1 MIFIIESLERP
12 FMKEL
17 KKLVI
22 LHSNDMHGDFLSK
35 DNQQLV
41 GGVSMLSGYV
51 TQVREEEESVLY
63 CIAGDMLQGSL
74 IDSEF
79 KGISTMEIM
88 NYIAP
93 DIACIGNH
101 EVDYGLPHL
110 LFLEK
115 YAKFPII
122 SANFYLKNQNTRLL
136 NGHRFIEIDGL
147 KVLFIGILTE
157 AILDSLKSDKFISTF
172 IDIKDAAS
180 EVGKICDTYRTVD
193 VDLTVLLTH
202 IGFENDCKMAELL
215 NPEWGVDLIIG
226 GHSHTI
232 LKEPAK
238 INNILVTQAGVG
250 TAQIGRFDLIVDKE
264 TNQIQE
270 YTWELIPIN
279 SNTCPKDT
287 VLEHIITRYKDQVD
301 EKYNRILTHLSRKLT
316 HPVRFEETE
325 LGNLFSD
332 IGKDMLGLDLM
343 MLGSGAIRKTEL
355 GPNVTVADLYTIFPY
370 AEAVHQIKLSGA
382 QLMHIFECIL
392 AIEKMDPTFEHYQVN
407 HGTQIIYDGK
417 TRKITCFEINGQ
429 ALEPSTLYKVGI
441 QTYHLNN
448 LEKFW
453 DIKSSD
459 VVANFKPIILCTS
472 LTNVIEEYL
481 MTHTNLKSK
490 VEGRIQRINTK

>member
-1 MIFIIESLERP
+1 MAD
-12 FMKEL
+12 L
-17 KKLVI
+17 KKLTI

-35 DNQQLV
+35 DNNAQLV

-51 TQVREEEESVLY
+51 SQVRENEENVLY

-136 NGHRFIEIDGL
+136 NAHQFIEIDGM
-147 KVLFIGILTE
+147 KILFIGILTE

-172 IDIKDAAS
+172 IDIKDAAA
-180 EVGKICDTYRTVD
+180 EVGKICDSYRTTD

-202 IGFENDCKMAELL
+202 IGFDNDCNLAQLL

-232 LKEPAK
+232 LQEPASV
-238 INNILVTQAGVG
+238 NGILIAQAGVG
-250 TAQIGRFDLIVDKE
+250 TAQIGRFDLVVDKD
-264 TNQIQE
+264 TNTIAD
-270 YTWELIPIN
+270 YTWQLIPIN
-279 SNTCPKDT
+279 AETCPKD
-287 VLEHIITRYKDQVD
+287 VNLEQIINHFKDQVD
-301 EKYNRILTHLSRKLT
+301 EKYNRILTHLTRKIT
-316 HPVRFEETE
+316 HPKRTQETE
-325 LGNLFSD
+325 MGNLFAD
-332 IGKDMLGLDLM
+332 IGKEMLGVDLM

-355 GPNVTVADLYTIFPY
+355 GPIVTVADLYMTIPY
-370 AEAVHQIKLSGA
+370 AEAVHQIKLTGK
-382 QLMHIFECIL
+382 QLTAAFERIL
-392 AIEKMDPTFEHYQVN
+392 SPEHLSPTFEHYQVN
-407 HGTQIIYDGK
+407 HGTKIIYDNNV
-417 TRKITCFEINGQ
+417 RKIIAFEINNQ
-429 ALEPSTLYKVGI
+429 AINNEQLYTVGI
-441 QTYHLNN
+441 QTFHLNN
-448 LEKFW
+448 TEKFW
-453 DIKSSD
+453 GIPLNDIIVHGHPI
-459 VVANFKPIILCTS
+459 VVCTT
-472 LTNVIEEYL
+472 LTNVIEEYF
-481 MTHTNLKSK
+481 MTHTNLRAKT
-490 VEGRIQRINTK
+490 EGRLQRI

>member
-1 MIFIIESLERP
+1 
-12 FMKEL
+12 MKEL

-51 TQVREEEESVLY
+51 TDVREKEESVLY

-136 NGHRFIEIDGL
+136 NGHRFIEIDGI

-202 IGFENDCKMAELL
+202 IGFENDCKLAELL
-215 NPEWGVDLIIG
+215 DPEWGVDLIIG

-238 INNILVTQAGVG
+238 INDILVTQAGVG
-250 TAQIGRFDLIVDKE
+250 
-264 TNQIQE
+264 
-270 YTWELIPIN
+270 P
-279 SNTCPKDT
+279 
-287 VLEHIITRYKDQVD
+287 
-301 EKYNRILTHLSRKLT
+301 
-316 HPVRFEETE
+316 
-325 LGNLFSD
+325 
-332 IGKDMLGLDLM
+332 
-343 MLGSGAIRKTEL
+343 
-355 GPNVTVADLYTIFPY
+355 
-370 AEAVHQIKLSGA
+370 
-382 QLMHIFECIL
+382 
-392 AIEKMDPTFEHYQVN
+392 
-407 HGTQIIYDGK
+407 
-417 TRKITCFEINGQ
+417 
-429 ALEPSTLYKVGI
+429 
-441 QTYHLNN
+441 
-448 LEKFW
+448 
-453 DIKSSD
+453 
-459 VVANFKPIILCTS
+459 
-472 LTNVIEEYL
+472 
-481 MTHTNLKSK
+481 LK
-490 VEGRIQRINTK
+490 